1 MIKLLNNLSDLQV
14 QVSRWKNNK
23 FRIGL
28 VPTMGSLH
36 DGHLSLLETAKKH
49 CDKVVTSI
57 YVNPTQFSKSE
68 DFDCYPRDFEADL
81 EKLAIS
87 KKCDLVFKPHEMY
100 HQNHSTQIVPS
111 GVAISLEADAR
122 PHFFS
127 GVSTIILKLFNQI
140 QPDIAVFGE
149 KDYQQLLVVKQL
161 TRDLNLPIQIISGN
175 TVREKDGL
183 AMSSRNTYLSKSERK
198 NAPNIYRVLKITRNK
213 IQEGLDVDEA
223 IRDGIAELESV
234 GINEIEYFSLR
245 DPDSLKLLY
254 HLHKESRL
262 LIALNIGKTRLIDN
276 INVPVIQN

>member
-1 MIKLLNNLSDLQV
+1 MKQFLL
-14 QVSRWKNNK
+14 
-23 FRIGL
+23 I
-28 VPTMGSLH
+28 
-36 DGHLSLLETAKKH
+36 
-49 CDKVVTSI
+49 
-57 YVNPTQFSKSE
+57 
-68 DFDCYPRDFEADL
+68 
-81 EKLAIS
+81 
-87 KKCDLVFKPHEMY
+87 
-100 HQNHSTQIVPS
+100 
-111 GVAISLEADAR
+111 
-122 PHFFS
+122 
-127 GVSTIILKLFNQI
+127 TIILKLFNQI

-175 TVREKDGL
+175 TVRERDGL

-254 HLHKESRL
+254 NLHKESRL